1 MLKDKRMD
9 KKELTYK
16 FEIQEIQT
24 VEFATLTKSI
34 DPDKIIRLDSNLQ
47 FGIYPEVNGIVCEIT
62 IELYEEEKMILKLVT
77 NCNFIVE
84 NNSWEKLKT
93 EENKISLPKGF
104 LSHLATISMGTTRG
118 ILHTKTENTIF
129 NHFTLP
135 LINVKEMIQEDQP
148 FEIE

>member
-1 MLKDKRMD
+1 MD

-24 VEFATLTKSI
+24 IEFATLTKSI

-47 FGIYPEVNGIVCEIT
+47 FGIYPEVKGIVCEIT

-77 NCNFIVE
+77 NCNFIVK

>member
-1 MLKDKRMD
+1 MD

-24 VEFATLTKSI
+24 VEFATLTKLI

-84 NNSWEKLKT
+84 NNSWEKLKIQV
-93 EENKISLPKGF
+93 NKINLPKDL
-104 LSHLATISMGTTRG
+104 LSHLGMIALGTTRG

-135 LINVKEMIQEDQP
+135 LINVKEMIQENQL

>member
-47 FGIYPEVNGIVCEIT
+47 FGIYPDFNGIICEIT
-62 IELYEEEKMILKLVT
+62 IELYEEEKLILKLVT

-93 EENKISLPKGF
+93 EENKINLPKGF

-135 LINVKEMIQEDQP
+135 LINVKEMIQEDQL
-148 FEIE
+148 FEL

>member
-1 MLKDKRMD
+1 M
-9 KKELTYK
+9 
-16 FEIQEIQT
+16 
-24 VEFATLTKSI
+24 
-34 DPDKIIRLDSNLQ
+34 
-47 FGIYPEVNGIVCEIT
+47 
-62 IELYEEEKMILKLVT
+62 T

-93 EENKISLPKGF
+93 EENKIKLPKGF

>member
-1 MLKDKRMD
+1 MD

-62 IELYEEEKMILKLVT
+62 IELYEEEKLILKLVT

>member
-1 MLKDKRMD
+1 MD

>member
-1 MLKDKRMD
+1 MD

-62 IELYEEEKMILKLVT
+62 IELYEEEKLILKLVT

-93 EENKISLPKGF
+93 EENKINLPKYF
-104 LSHLATISMGTTRG
+104 LSHLGMIALGTTRG